1 MSRQSMEL
9 LDARRNK
16 TTTSPK
22 TINKEVG
29 QLVAA

>member
-9 LDARRNK
+9 LDARRGERPL
-16 TTTSPK
+16 SPN